1 MNILKSKVKQKNS
14 QYFDIAELA
23 FIPTREVNEDVLD
36 TGVMINPIEV
46 YLIENDM
53 GSSAPMG
60 KMRYGAGG
68 VPYRLHGCIG
78 KKYLVHKGNSR
89 VPAAIQLGY
98 THIEGLMLDEFTP
111 FNKVCPT
118 CGKKV

>member
-1 MNILKSKVKQKNS
+1 MNTLKSKVKKKNS
-14 QYFDIAELA
+14 QYFDIIDLA
-23 FIPTREVNEDVLD
+23 YIPNREVNEDVLD

-46 YLIENDM
+46 YPIENDM

-68 VPYRLHGCIG
+68 VPYKLHGCIG

-89 VPAAIQLGY
+89 VRAAIKMGY
-98 THIEGLMLDEFTP
+98 THIEGFLLDEWTAME
-111 FNKVCPT
+111 
-118 CGKKV
+118 